1 MTAKAATLKR
11 ELGLFGASML
21 GLGSILG
28 TGVFVSIG
36 VAAGAA
42 GPALVLAIA
51 LAALLA
57 TCNALSSAQLAAAY
71 PVSGGAY
78 EYGHRLLRPELGFTA
93 GWMFLSAKTASAAT
107 AALGAAGYLLRLVR
121 ADGQGLQ
128 VPLALVLA
136 AGFTGLVLS
145 GLRRSSAVNVA
156 IVSVSVAALA
166 GLILAAAPRA
176 WAEGG
181 AQFSPFFSDEGGAR
195 DFFYASALMFVA
207 YAGYARIA
215 TLGEEVVEPRR
226 TIPRAIIV
234 TLVVSAALYMA
245 VAAVS
250 IGVIGAPALAEAVA
264 ADAAPLEAVARAL
277 GLPLLPRLVAIGAV
291 AAMLGVLLNLLL
303 GLSRMA
309 LAMGRRAELPPV
321 LGRLSAKGEAPA
333 AAVIAVGAIV
343 AGLTLLGDVETTWAF
358 SAFTILVYYA
368 ITNLA
373 ALRLPKTQRLYPPV
387 VARAGLAGCIFLA
400 IWIPRGIW
408 LPGLALIVA
417 GLVWRLVAVRLWPA
431 PQAQGGAA

>member
-1 MTAKAATLKR
+1 
-11 ELGLFGASML
+11 
-21 GLGSILG
+21 
-28 TGVFVSIG
+28 
-36 VAAGAA
+36 
-42 GPALVLAIA
+42 
-51 LAALLA
+51 
-57 TCNALSSAQLAAAY
+57 
-71 PVSGGAY
+71 
-78 EYGHRLLRPELGFTA
+78 
-93 GWMFLSAKTASAAT
+93 MFLSAKTASAAT
-107 AALGAAGYLLRLVR
+107 AALGAAGYLLRLAG
-121 ADGQGLQ
+121 ADGQGLR

-176 WAEGG
+176 LAGGG
-181 AQFSPFFSDEGGAR
+181 AQFSPFFNDEGGVR

-207 YAGYARIA
+207 YAGYARLA

-250 IGVIGAPALAEAVA
+250 IGVIGAPALVEAVT

-277 GLPLLPRLVAIGAV
+277 GPPLLPGLVALGAV

-309 LAMGRRAELPPV
+309 LAMGRRGELPPV
-321 LGRLSAKGEAPA
+321 LGRLSAKGDAPA

-373 ALRLPKTQRLYPPV
+373 ALRLPKAQRLYPPV
-387 VARAGLAGCIFLA
+387 VAWAGLAGCAFLA
-400 IWIPRGIW
+400 VWVPRGIW
-408 LPGLALIVA
+408 LPGLALIAA
-417 GLVWRLVAVRLWPA
+417 GLAWRLVAVRLWPA
-431 PQAQGGAA
+431 PQAQGGEV